1 MRSSWPVSV
10 VLLLCAPVAIAASDK
25 TPPAAAKA
33 AAATPAPSALTPEQQ
48 VAGLEAQCA
57 KTSEARAKRQA
68 EKSLYERLGG
78 EAKIHAITREVVRL
92 HHQNKAI
99 SHFLVE
105 GHDEE
110 LANRVAQFVIS
121 GTGGPAVYKGPSL
134 SESHAHMKLTNADFL
149 AAGGDVIQGMKNLGY
164 GENEIDEMVCIFV
177 GLRAQ
182 VVLPP
187 DAAQKP

>member
-1 MRSSWPVSV
+1 M
-10 VLLLCAPVAIAASDK
+10 
-25 TPPAAAKA
+25 
-33 AAATPAPSALTPEQQ
+33 
-48 VAGLEAQCA
+48 
-57 KTSEARAKRQA
+57 
-68 EKSLYERLGG
+68 
-78 EAKIHAITREVVRL
+78 
-92 HHQNKAI
+92 
-99 SHFLVE
+99 
-105 GHDEE
+105 
-110 LANRVAQFVIS
+110 IS
-121 GTGGPAVYKGPSL
+121 GTGGPAVYKGPAL